1 MAKKHHSRHGSMQF
15 WPRKRA
21 KRIYPRTRSWPDL
34 DGAKLLGF
42 AGYKAG
48 MTQVSIRDN
57 TNSITKGQI
66 ISVPATIIECPP
78 LKPLSLRFY
87 QQDDYG
93 LKIIS
98 EIPTAQQLEKELSRK
113 IRLAKKNEGKENN
126 GKTIPENFDRA
137 ALQVYTQPKFTSLKK
152 KPEIF
157 EIGIT
162 NPTEGFLKDI
172 LSREIRVGDV
182 FTEGQF
188 IDVQA
193 VTTGKGF
200 QGPVKRFGITLR
212 KKKSEKT
219 KRGPGSL
226 GGWKAQ
232 QHIMYRVAHAGQMG
246 LHSRTD
252 YNKLL
257 LKISSKPEEI
267 NPKQGLNKYGL
278 VKTDYILLRGSVSGP
293 KKRLIRLRE
302 PIRSK
307 SKPVTIEMQ

>member
-1 MAKKHHSRHGSMQF
+1 MAKIHSPRHGSMQF

-34 DGAKLLGF
+34 DGTKLLGF

-48 MTQVSIRDN
+48 MTQVNIRDN
-57 TNSITKGQI
+57 TSSITKGQI
-66 ISVPATIIECPP
+66 ISLPATIVECPP

-93 LKIIS
+93 LRVIA
-98 EIPTAQQLEKELSRK
+98 EIPTTQPLEKELSRK
-113 IRLAKKNEGKENN
+113 IILQKKKNGKI
-126 GKTIPENFDRA
+126 IPDKFDRA
-137 ALQVYTQPKFTSLKK
+137 ALQVYTQPKFTSIKK

-157 EIGIT
+157 EIEIA
-162 NPTEGFLKDI
+162 NPTQDFLKNI
-172 LSREIRVGDV
+172 LDKEIKIKDV
-182 FTEGQF
+182 FKEGQF
-188 IDVQA
+188 IDIQA
-193 VTTGKGF
+193 VTKGKGF

-226 GGWKAQ
+226 GPWRQQ
-232 QHIMYRVAHAGQMG
+232 QHTMYRIAHAGQMG
-246 LHSRTD
+246 LHTRTE

-257 LKISSKPEEI
+257 LKISSKSGEI
-267 NPKQGLNKYGL
+267 NPKSGFSRYGL
-278 VKTDYILLRGSVSGP
+278 VKTDYILLKGSIPGS

-302 PIRSK
+302 PVRSK
-307 SKPVTIEMQ
+307 SKPINVELQ

>member
-1 MAKKHHSRHGSMQF
+1 MVKRHHPRHGSMQF

-21 KRIYPRTRSWPDL
+21 KKIYPRTRTWPEL
-34 DGAKLLGF
+34 DGTKLLGF

-48 MTQVSIRDN
+48 MTQINIRDN
-57 TNSITKGQI
+57 TNSVTKGQI
-66 ISVPATIIECPP
+66 ISLPATIIECPP

-93 LKIIS
+93 FKVIA
-98 EIPTAQQLEKELSRK
+98 EIPTSQQLEKELSRK
-113 IRLAKKNEGKENN
+113 IKISKKKNN
-126 GKTIPENFDRA
+126 GKIIPDKFDRA
-137 ALQVYTQPKFTSLKK
+137 ALQVYTQPSLTSIKK

-157 EIGIT
+157 EIEIN
-162 NPTEGFLKDI
+162 NPTSDFVKNVLEK
-172 LSREIRVGDV
+172 EIKINEV
-182 FTEGQF
+182 FKEGQF

-193 VTTGKGF
+193 VTTGRGF

-226 GGWKAQ
+226 GPWEQQ
-232 QHIMYRVAHAGQMG
+232 QHTMYRIAHAGQMG
-246 LHSRTD
+246 FHTRTA

-257 LKISSKPEEI
+257 LKISSKPAEM
-267 NPKQGLNKYGL
+267 NTSSGFHKYGL
-278 VKTDYILLRGSVSGP
+278 LRTDYILLKGSVPGS

-302 PIRSK
+302 PVRARSK
-307 SKPVTIEMQ
+307 PITIEMQ